1 MRTNLGGRFIDG
13 LGNSFGPAKRIDMSD
28 GTMSTPRNPNTLPL
42 ITATFQDTNSM
53 YVGWEIGTYGIA
65 YCIQQYCTLE
75 GNDVAP
81 KMQIAYMLGNNKVMY
96 RYSTGA
102 WKNTWKEL
110 VTGVKGSSESS
121 YRTGDVS
128 ISKDNIGLGAVV
140 DERQYS
146 MNNPQ
151 VLRTI
156 WSGSTTSLPTSTF
169 SSCPDQSL
177 VFVVCGLNAPS
188 GYRDYIP
195 FIASD
200 LKTKAN
206 TESHFAVVT
215 RNSNNTAPDISG
227 YEINFSD
234 SNLILTNRV
243 RWVWSDIG
251 ASHTITRYSTPARN
265 FLFVYC
271 LK

>member
-28 GTMSTPRNPNTLPL
+28 GTMSTPRNPDALPL
-42 ITATFQDTNSM
+42 VTATFQDTNSM
-53 YVGWEIGTYGIA
+53 SVGWEIGTYGMA
-65 YCIQQYCTLE
+65 YCIQQYCTSE
-75 GNDVAP
+75 GNSAAP

-96 RYSTGA
+96 RYTLGA
-102 WKNTWKEL
+102 WGNTWKEL

-128 ISKDNIGLGAVV
+128 ISKANIGLSAVV
-140 DERQYS
+140 NERQYS

-151 VLRTI
+151 VLQTI
-156 WSGSTTSLPTSTF
+156 WTGSTISLPISTF

-177 VFVVCGLNAPS
+177 VFVVCGLNATS

-200 LKTKAN
+200 LKTKTN
-206 TESHFAVVT
+206 TESHFSVVT
-215 RNSNNTAPDISG
+215 RNTNNTTPDISG
-227 YEINFSD
+227 YEISISG
-234 SNLILTNRV
+234 SNLILTDRV
-243 RWVWSDIG
+243 RWVWSGID

-265 FLFVYC
+265 FLYVYC

>member
-13 LGNSFGPAKRIDMSD
+13 LSNSFGPAKRIDMSD
-28 GTMSTPRNPNTLPL
+28 GTMSTPRNPDALPL
-42 ITATFQDTNSM
+42 VTATFQDTNSM
-53 YVGWEIGTYGIA
+53 SAGWKIGTYGKA
-65 YCIQQYCTLE
+65 YCIQQYYALE
-75 GNDVAP
+75 GNIASA
-81 KMQIAYMLGNNKVMY
+81 KMQIAYMLGINKVMY
-96 RYSTGA
+96 RYSLGA
-102 WKNTWKEL
+102 WGNTWKEL

-128 ISKDNIGLGAVV
+128 ISKDNIGLSAVV
-140 DERQYS
+140 NERQYS

-151 VLRTI
+151 VLQTI
-156 WSGSTTSLPTSTF
+156 WTGSTIYLPISTF

-177 VFVVCGLNAPS
+177 VFVVCGLSATS

-200 LKTKAN
+200 LKTKTN
-206 TESHFAVVT
+206 TESYFAVVT
-215 RNSNNTAPDISG
+215 RNSDNTTPDISG
-227 YEINFSD
+227 YEISISG
-234 SNLILTNRV
+234 SNLMISNRV

-251 ASHTITRYSTPARN
+251 ASHTITRYSTPVRN
-265 FLFVYC
+265 FLYVYC

>member
-28 GTMSTPRNPNTLPL
+28 GTTSTPRNPDALPL
-42 ITATFQDTNSM
+42 VTATFQDTNSM
-53 YVGWEIGTYGIA
+53 SVGWKIGTYGTA
-65 YCIQQYCTLE
+65 YCIQQYCTSE
-75 GNDVAP
+75 GDSAAP

-96 RYSTGA
+96 RYTSGA
-102 WKNTWKEL
+102 WGTTWKEL

-128 ISKDNIGLGAVV
+128 ISKANIGLSAVV

-151 VLRTI
+151 VLQTI
-156 WSGSTTSLPTSTF
+156 WTGSTTSLPISTF

-177 VFVVCGLNAPS
+177 VFVVCGLGATS
-188 GYRDYIP
+188 GNRDYIP

-200 LKTKAN
+200 LKTKTN
-206 TESHFAVVT
+206 TESYFAVVA
-215 RNSNNTAPDISG
+215 RNTDNTAPDISG
-227 YEINFSD
+227 YEILRSG
-234 SNLILTNRV
+234 SYLILTNRV
-243 RWVWSDIG
+243 RWVWSNIG
-251 ASHTITRYSTPARN
+251 ASHTINRYSTPERN
-265 FLFVYC
+265 FLYVYC